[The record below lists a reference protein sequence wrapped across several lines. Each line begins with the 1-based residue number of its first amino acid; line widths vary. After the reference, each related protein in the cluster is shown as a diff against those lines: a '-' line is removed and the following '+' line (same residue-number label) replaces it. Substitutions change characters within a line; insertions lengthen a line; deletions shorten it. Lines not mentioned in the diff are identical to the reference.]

1 MKKNLISITA
11 NGKTLTAELVNNSSA
26 DALTEMLKEGP
37 VTVEMSDYASMEKV
51 GSLGRRLPSNNKPI
65 TTSAGDL
72 ILYQGN
78 QIVIYYAP
86 NHWNFTR
93 LGKIQNISAAELKN
107 ILGKGDVS
115 VTFSLGESM

>member
-1 MKKNLISITA
+1 
-11 NGKTLTAELVNNSSA
+11 
-26 DALTEMLKEGP
+26 MLKRSP
-37 VTVEMSDYASMEKV
+37 VTVEMSDYANMEKV
-51 GSLGRRLPSNNKPI
+51 GSLGRRLPVNNKPI

-78 QIVIYYAP
+78 QIVIYYVP